1 MAIIPHTADVVVKD
15 MGAALAFYRLLG
27 LTIPAGDD
35 HAPQVEVAVESGWT
49 LGFVLENLV
58 REAVPGWPTPVGQRV
73 TLAFECDDA
82 AAVDSTYAT
91 MEAAGFGL
99 RAPWDS
105 PWGQRYAF
113 LCGPDG
119 NRVDLFA

>member
-1 MAIIPHTADVVVKD
+1 MAVIPHTADVVVKD

-27 LTIPAGDD
+27 LPIAADED
-35 HAPQVEVAVESGWT
+35 HAVQVEVATPGAMT
-49 LGFVLENLV
+49 LGFVLEANV

-73 TLAFECDDA
+73 TLAFKCDDA
-82 AAVDSTYAT
+82 AAVDATYAT
-91 MEAAGFGL
+91 MAAAGFGL

-113 LCGPDG
+113 LRDPDG